1 MPSTGGASGDV
12 IRGNSNMADQ
22 VWFDVIALAT
32 SKGGAGKSTL
42 ARGLAAHWL
51 ALGRRPAL
59 IDADPTG
66 TLSYRYNPEGPLCR
80 APAPA
85 TELEVPLQVL
95 VPARIREELGIM
107 MARERGASLRSLI
120 LRGIRSLGIEV
131 TDEEIKGKRG
141 RRRA

>member
-1 MPSTGGASGDV
+1 M
-12 IRGNSNMADQ
+12 
-22 VWFDVIALAT
+22 T
-32 SKGGAGKSTL
+32 SKKLGALLQSVPPAT
-42 ARGLAAHWL
+42 ARAA
-51 ALGRRPAL
+51 P
-59 IDADPTG
+59 PK
-66 TLSYRYNPEGPLCR
+66 PEPVRR